1 MIVYL
6 LLSAFGVTFIITDS
20 LIFKPVRDFLAYI
33 SPNFLGEGIT
43 CPLCVG
49 FWVGVAYTFFTT
61 PIIEVEYMMVSYI
74 MNAALFSIV
83 SFILYKIQDS
93 IFFDKKQFLSE
104 VLTNVEVMED

>member
-1 MIVYL
+1 MIGYL

-20 LIFKPVRDFLAYI
+20 LIFKPIRNFFSYI

-49 FWVGVAYTFFTT
+49 FWIGVAYRYFTT
-61 PIIEVEYMMVSYI
+61 PVIEVEYLLVSYI

-83 SFILYKIQDS
+83 SFILYKIQDN
-93 IFFDKKQFLSE
+93 IFFDKKQFLSS
-104 VLTNVEVMED
+104 VLSDVEVTED